1 MSSISFHTDITTSI
15 SHNNRINIYGNK
27 DINLDKLN
35 ENIYYVQTDI
45 RELYKNE
52 FDDAVNEYNS
62 KQKRND
68 RKIDDY
74 YKKVLHDKKTEHQ
87 RELIVS
93 IGTKHENTSEDI
105 LKNKK
110 DILDEYMRNFQERN
124 PNLKVYNAAMHLDEA
139 NPHLHINFVPVA
151 HYDKGLKKR
160 VAYEKALKEQGV
172 TFEQWREKET
182 SFIEDLMRKKGIE
195 RTFEGSHKH
204 MTVREYKELR
214 EEIDS
219 LNDLKE
225 NLNRAIDVS
234 KKELRKIQAYSKC
247 LSGDFTDIYV
257 ETVLS
262 TSTRIDDGSIY
273 KFHIYEE
280 IIELLSKLDDND
292 KKYGRARVN
301 VFLDLKNRL
310 DLATFKFDFGY
321 ENKNVFF
328 KQLFLKEINPLMKNS
343 VDKINDLSKNIS
355 TKNKNFDIEM

>member
-1 MSSISFHTDITTSI
+1 MSTISFHTDTTTSI

-27 DINLDKLN
+27 DINLNKLN

-45 RELYKNE
+45 KELYKSE
-52 FDDAVNEYNS
+52 FDDAVNEYNFR
-62 KQKRND
+62 QKRND

-93 IGTKHENTSEDI
+93 IGTKHENISEDI
-105 LKNKK
+105 LNNKK

-139 NPHLHINFVPVA
+139 NPHLHINFVPIA
-151 HYDKGLKKR
+151 HYTKGLKKR
-160 VAYEKALKEQGV
+160 VAYKKALKEQGV

-204 MTVREYKELR
+204 MTVKEYKELR

-225 NLNRAIDVS
+225 NLNRSIDVS

-257 ETVLS
+257 ETEFS
-262 TSTRIDDGSIY
+262 TFRDVEKGSIY
-273 KFHIYEE
+273 KIDVYEE
-280 IIELLSKLDDND
+280 IMDLASKIESNNEKFGWT
-292 KKYGRARVN
+292 KVN
-301 VFLDLKNRL
+301 VFNDLKNRL
-310 DLATFKFDFGY
+310 DLATIDFYFGEGY
-321 ENKNVFF
+321 DNILF
-328 KQLFLKEINPLMKNS
+328 KQRFLKEINPFMKNS
-343 VDKINDLSKNIS
+343 INKINDLSKNIS
-355 TKNKNFDIEM
+355 TKSKNFDMEM